1 MHEICATTTA
11 NQNAKRILVTT
22 ALPYAN
28 GPIHLGHMLEEVQAD
43 IWVRWQKLCGN
54 DCIFVCG
61 DDAHG
66 TPIMLS
72 AKQQGI
78 TPEELIS
85 VIQQQH
91 EKDFTAFYIGFD
103 NYYTTHSPENQ
114 ELVTLIYKK
123 LQENGDIEIKNVNQA
138 YDEVANMF
146 LPDRFIKGTCPRCKA
161 IDQYGDNCEVCGST
175 YSPADLID
183 AVSVIS
189 GTKPTYKNS
198 EHYFFRLDKY
208 VDVLQQWLQSG
219 TVQAEIRNKM
229 REWFDQGLKAWDI
242 SRDAPYFGFPI
253 PGTKDKYFYVWL
265 DAPIGYMASFK
276 KLCERR
282 KDLDFSTYW
291 QEGAKAELYHFVGKD
306 IIYFHSL
313 FWPAI
318 LESSQLRKPTGIF
331 VHGYLTVNGQKM
343 SKSRGTFILANDY
356 IQSGLNP
363 EYLRYYF
370 AAKLNGS
377 IDDIDL
383 KLDDFV
389 QRVNSDLVG
398 KVVNIASRCAGF
410 ISKYFANQLSSRLD
424 DDALFAFFQD
434 GAEAITQAYEKLDY
448 SAAVRLIMNLAD
460 KANQYIDEQKPWQ
473 LVKQADALSKVH
485 TVCTMGLN
493 LFRLLIIYLKPIL
506 PKMVADAESFLNIKP
521 LRWNDHKQALLNHS
535 IKQFQPLMQRVDV
548 AKVNEL
554 ITEHG

>member
-282 KDLDFSTYW
+282 KDLDFSAYW
-291 QEGAKAELYHFVGKD
+291 QEDAKAELYHFVGKD